1 MIYLFLGVLLVV
13 GGSIA
18 KIYFKK
24 SAFERRNINGV
35 EEYGSFWNMVAFKA
49 SETVSGLAIV
59 LGIILFGVGYV
70 QSQLG

>member
-1 MIYLFLGVLLVV
+1 MFLKVPMVVVV

-18 KIYFKK
+18 KIYFRE
-24 SAFERRNINGV
+24 SAFEHRNINGV
-35 EEYGSFWNMVAFKA
+35 EEYSSFWNMVGFKA
-49 SETVSGLAIV
+49 SETGSGLAID